1 MAEEIKLD
9 ENITIRDA
17 FKITGRDTKTTK
29 NPKTRVGGGSVF
41 FSGSAP
47 IDINELGH

>member
-29 NPKTRVGGGSVF
+29 K
-41 FSGSAP
+41 
-47 IDINELGH
+47 

>member
-17 FKITGRDTKTTK
+17 FKAVGREDKIGTIEKK
-29 NPKTRVGGGSVF
+29 YEKSRVKY
-41 FSGSAP
+41 
-47 IDINELGH
+47 